1 VHPEGTEGDVMQLA
15 NLTMK
20 TLKNYPFGKPTKIL
34 REQYSQ
40 IAAMLRPLGKSGLKV
55 DHKRS
60 DKK

>member
-1 VHPEGTEGDVMQLA
+1 
-15 NLTMK
+15 MK
-20 TLKNYPFGKPTKIL
+20 TLKNYPFGKPTKML

-55 DHKRS
+55 DQGRRG